1 MLRQELLKRKK
12 ALENYINAIGPWL
25 AKAPAGTLW
34 IRTQTCG
41 NSSRVRY
48 FLSDGRE
55 LSPRNEMPLIRT
67 LAEKEYRKHLLKT
80 AISEL
85 AAIRKLLSKTDD
97 VASVYEQLSEN
108 RKKLVI
114 PVEQSVQNKIR
125 LFLEEPF
132 PPSDFEI
139 KYPNDTLKGDVV
151 RSWQESLI
159 ADELYSANI
168 PYRYERPFKL
178 YNGRILRPD
187 FTIMHPSSC
196 RIFIWEH
203 FGRTDKASYMS
214 DTILKIKD
222 YAKSGILLG
231 KGLIATFDN
240 DEFKLTRDEIKKI
253 ILEFFK

>member
-12 ALENYINAIGPWL
+12 TLENYISIIEPWL
-25 AKAPAGTLW
+25 AKAPDGTLW
-34 IRTQTCG
+34 VRTQSCG
-41 NSSRVRY
+41 NGSRVRY

-55 LSPRNEMPLIRT
+55 LSPKKEMPLIRT
-67 LAEKEYRKHLLKT
+67 LAEKEYRRHLLK
-80 AISEL
+80 AAKSEL
-85 AAIRKLLSKTDD
+85 AAIGRLLPKTGD
-97 VASVYEQLSEN
+97 VSSVYEKLPEN

-114 PVEQSVQNKIR
+114 PVEQSVQIR
-125 LFLEEPF
+125 IRSFLAEQF

-139 KYPNDTLKGDVV
+139 KYPNDTLKGDIV

-159 ADELYSANI
+159 ADELYSAKI
-168 PYRYERPFKL
+168 PYRYEKPFKL
-178 YNGRILRPD
+178 YNGRLLRPD
-187 FTIMHPSSC
+187 FTIMHPSTC

-222 YAKSGILLG
+222 YAKSGMILG

-240 DEFKLTRDEIKKI
+240 DEFKLTREEIRKI
-253 ILEFFK
+253 ILEFFR